1 MASKN
6 DLIEQAKQQLS
17 SSDFSEEQT
26 KLIINKLNQSN
37 IPQIE
42 QFLKGE
48 KPEGW
53 ENFID
58 EVNSKKQSGPSQ
70 EPTPEEPSGKKTE
83 GKEEQT
89 DDTEKPDIENFAT
102 ILENNPSAQEFMS
115 MCMVTDTFPD
125 PREMDDFQKADFL
138 AKYYSWT
145 AAGEQ
150 KPSMPKLSPEKV
162 VIPITFYRILDREQD
177 KMFWK
182 DNQRTWHGRKSEP
195 VYAQQKHPV
204 TGEVLRSNI
213 KTGQG
218 TIKYTKKFSTT
229 EFQQLLS
236 KGKQLNPPNVK
247 MRFYVMKGKTPYV
260 TNSKDFAIKSFD
272 KLYAKASGAI
282 PPTD

>member
-17 SSDFSEEQT
+17 SSNFSKEQT
-26 KLIINKLNQSN
+26 ELIITKLNQSN
-37 IPQIE
+37 VSQIE

-48 KPEGW
+48 KPQGW
-53 ENFID
+53 DNFID
-58 EVNSKKQSGPSQ
+58 EVKSKNQSSQTSKGDKQADD
-70 EPTPEEPSGKKTE
+70 EPADDKKV
-83 GKEEQT
+83 KS
-89 DDTEKPDIENFAT
+89 DIENFTT
-102 ILENNPSAQEFMS
+102 ILENNASAQEFMS
-115 MCMVTDTFPD
+115 MCMLTDTFPD

-145 AAGEQ
+145 AAGQQ
-150 KPSMPKLSPEKV
+150 KPLMPKLSPEKV
-162 VIPITFYRILDREQD
+162 VIPIIFYRILDMEQD

-182 DNQRTWHGRKSEP
+182 DNQRTWHGRESEP

-204 TGEVLRSNI
+204 TGEVLRSNV
-213 KTGQG
+213 KTGQSN
-218 TIKYTKKFSTT
+218 TKYTKKFSTT
-229 EFQQLLS
+229 EFQKLLS

-260 TNSKDFAIKSFD
+260 TNSKDFAMKSFD
-272 KLYAKASGAI
+272 KLYAIASGATLLTT